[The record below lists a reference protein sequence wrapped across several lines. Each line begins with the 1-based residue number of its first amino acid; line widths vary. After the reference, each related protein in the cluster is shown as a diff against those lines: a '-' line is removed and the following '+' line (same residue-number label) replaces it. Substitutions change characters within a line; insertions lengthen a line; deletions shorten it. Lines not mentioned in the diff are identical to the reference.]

1 MVLFDNT
8 ESLFNN
14 NIMLKRYLQSYLYL
28 RKFYCP
34 RVIVIDIYII
44 NIYATLL
51 KILKWNKRICF
62 GVLVIF
68 EVRL

>member
-1 MVLFDNT
+1 MILFDNT

-14 NIMLKRYLQSYLYL
+14 NIMLKRYLQSYLNL

-44 NIYATLL
+44 NIYT
-51 KILKWNKRICF
+51 
-62 GVLVIF
+62 IF
-68 EVRL
+68 VKNIEMEQKNLFWCTSHF